1 MGKSF
6 KRRIYIINKNF
17 QYRFISIVL
26 LLVLLNSIFLFWN
39 FYVGFKGVLTKVTS
53 SQIVGEL
60 MPQMHKVAFSEH
72 FIAMIF
78 SLLVPF
84 CIVGII
90 CVFASHQIA
99 GPAYHIAKVMKD
111 IREGKLSTRVHLRK
125 EDTLKELAT
134 EINLTLAHFENSLAE
149 IRTCAIAG
157 NVEKIKK
164 ITDGYTTL
172 RNL

>member
-6 KRRIYIINKNF
+6 KRRIFIINKTF

-39 FYVGFKGVLTKVTS
+39 FYVGFKGVLAKVTS

-60 MPQMHKVAFSEH
+60 MPQIHKTAFREH
-72 FIAMIF
+72 FLAMIL
-78 SLLVPF
+78 SLLIPIG
-84 CIVGII
+84 IVGVIS
-90 CVFASHQIA
+90 VFVSHQIA
-99 GPAYHIAKVMKD
+99 GPAYHIAKVMKEL
-111 IREGKLSTRVHLRK
+111 REGRLNTRVHLRK
-125 EDTLKELAT
+125 EDSLKELAT
-134 EINLTLAHFENSLAE
+134 DINLTLAYLENTMIE

-164 ITDGYTTL
+164 ITDGYTIL
-172 RNL
+172 RNR